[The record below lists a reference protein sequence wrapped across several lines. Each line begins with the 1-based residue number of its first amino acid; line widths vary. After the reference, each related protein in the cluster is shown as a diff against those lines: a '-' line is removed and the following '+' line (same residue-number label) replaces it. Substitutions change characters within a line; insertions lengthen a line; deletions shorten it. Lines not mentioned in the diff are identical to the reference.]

1 MIDDETGTNRGQL
14 YRIAWK
20 YRRSGATGSG
30 PWMQDRETVEIWLET
45 LTRRYSEQLEHWVE
59 SVPAESLR

>member
-1 MIDDETGTNRGQL
+1 MIDDETGTKRGHL

-20 YRRSGATGSG
+20 YRRSGTTGNG

-45 LTRRYSEQLEHWVE
+45 LTRRYSEQIEHWVE
-59 SVPAESLR
+59 TVPVEPWR